1 MHYTLGV
8 LLPLERAA
16 TREAVEAAL
25 DALMAPYWQDMQ
37 VEPYTVRCECVGRTA
52 ADEVDAQVESEF
64 GWVASLRERFET
76 DPGFARYR
84 TGQMEASIEAD
95 KVWEAFIRLDE
106 RRARRR
112 ELLEA
117 HPKKDAPSTLEDSTP
132 CVICN
137 MTAKDEWTANPDMK
151 WDWWKIDGRWMREL
165 RGDGATGGDSG
176 KETPCPY
183 CDGTGKRF
191 APACLPPKSIKA
203 RRSLAASERSAATE
217 AASVVECGACGG
229 TGTHPASAQAALAG
243 EIVPL
248 GDVAENLKAHPPAAL
263 LTADG
268 AWHPPGEDLCC
279 FGDYSGQYEHQIPR
293 SAWKT
298 MVADIVDRHRDQ
310 VIVCVN
316 CHVF

>member
-183 CDGTGKRF
+183 CDGTGKTVR
-191 APACLPPKSIKA
+191 A
-203 RRSLAASERSAATE
+203 RLLAAEVHQGAAIACRIRTVSRDRGRLGGRVRRLRRHRHASGFGPSRVGGGDRSA
-217 AASVVECGACGG
+217 
-229 TGTHPASAQAALAG
+229 
-243 EIVPL
+243 
-248 GDVAENLKAHPPAAL
+248 
-263 LTADG
+263 
-268 AWHPPGEDLCC
+268 
-279 FGDYSGQYEHQIPR
+279 R
-293 SAWKT
+293 
-298 MVADIVDRHRDQ
+298 
-310 VIVCVN
+310 
-316 CHVF
+316 